1 MRKMKSKNLKRIAL
15 SLATVVT
22 LGTFSAIPTLAA
34 ENVNNASESKQTIN
48 KNVDSKLVCDETEQV
63 SYSDLSTLSEVGLY
77 AGTETWYG
85 GSALAGDYTFENN
98 NLTPVKTMGQSGTLR
113 ISGSFYGADGYAS
126 ASPIKLTVEIRSTS
140 GAVLARTI
148 ATDDRTGSTP
158 FGLSCNVTQGQRIQI
173 FFDASSIANPPGIYR
188 SAHVTYYRDLY

>member
-1 MRKMKSKNLKRIAL
+1 MKSKNLKRIAL

-48 KNVDSKLVCDETEQV
+48 ENVDSKLVCDETEQV

-188 SAHVTYYRDLY
+188 SAHVTYNRHLY